1 MRSATAGI
9 LVVLILALSA
19 CSSTATKAFTVDVSP
34 YSIEQTPGQIHNYLR
49 ARGFQRVKF
58 QDYESGLIVYEK
70 RNSEIDEQRFR
81 LKTRPQIKVIVRLE
95 KRRRTFEKSGPRVI
109 VWFGEDGRRDFSEFA
124 LEEYNRLLDEVSQ
137 TVGADRVK
145 VWPNQPPG
153 SGQW

>member
-58 QDYESGLIVYEK
+58 QDYRSGLIVYEK
-70 RNSEIDEQRFR
+70 RNS
-81 LKTRPQIKVIVRLE
+81 E